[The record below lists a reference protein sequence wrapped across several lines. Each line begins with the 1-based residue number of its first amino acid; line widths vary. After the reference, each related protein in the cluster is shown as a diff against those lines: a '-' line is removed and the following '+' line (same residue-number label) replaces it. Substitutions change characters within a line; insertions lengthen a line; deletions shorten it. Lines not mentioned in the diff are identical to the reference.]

1 MSDNPLAF
9 DELVTDELTLRPPRL
24 EDIPLVASAFADPAV
39 GGEAGMPPF
48 TEQELVEFARDR
60 LPEMRASGFLIPYL
74 IWDGDDVAGGISYQR
89 VDTERGRVE
98 LGYWLL
104 ERGRGRGVASRA
116 VRALAD
122 RAFTAGV
129 TRVEAVVRPQNEA
142 SIRVLERVGF
152 QREGLLRSL
161 LRFQGER
168 SDAYLYSL
176 LPGE

>member
-1 MSDNPLAF
+1 MSVDALVF
-9 DELVTDELTLRPPRL
+9 DELEVDELTLRPPGL
-24 EDIPLVASAFADPAV
+24 EDIPLVATAFTDPAV

-74 IWDGDDVAGGISYQR
+74 VWDGDAIVGGISYQR

-104 ERGRGRGVASRA
+104 EGGRGRGVATRV

-122 RAFTAGV
+122 RAFAADV
-129 TRVEAVVRPQNEA
+129 NRVEAVVRPQNEA

-161 LRFQGER
+161 LRYRGER
-168 SDAYLYSL
+168 SDAFLYSL